1 MRRQQANKIE
11 KNETKERKMMK
22 QKKGEE
28 NEK

>member
-1 MRRQQANKIE
+1 MRRQLTNKIE